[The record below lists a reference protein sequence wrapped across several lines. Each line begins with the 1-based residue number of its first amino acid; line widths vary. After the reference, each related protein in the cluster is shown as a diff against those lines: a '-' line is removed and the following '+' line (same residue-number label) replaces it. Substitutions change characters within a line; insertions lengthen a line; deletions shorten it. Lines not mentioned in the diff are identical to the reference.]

1 MSWQLP
7 PEVLKREDALHNWNA
22 VCRRP
27 PPPAGPRRGRGV
39 ARTEP
44 GGAPALQT
52 YSVEVRSVG
61 RNLEP
66 MRSGSN
72 HPAIGR
78 LRGTALL
85 AMTLLLTGCVMSTQT
100 PYQPL
105 QQNGG
110 FSEQRIETNR
120 YRVTF
125 AGNSLT
131 TREEVENNLLF
142 RIAELT
148 LSQGYD
154 YFVLSDN
161 DTEANT
167 SYMETL
173 SGYDSFDPFFP
184 RFWPRTTFASGSAIP
199 ITNYKAQAYVLMF
212 KGTKPDADVNA
223 YAAHEVQTSLA
234 PSIRHPLPTPR

>member
-1 MSWQLP
+1 
-7 PEVLKREDALHNWNA
+7 
-22 VCRRP
+22 
-27 PPPAGPRRGRGV
+27 
-39 ARTEP
+39 
-44 GGAPALQT
+44 
-52 YSVEVRSVG
+52 
-61 RNLEP
+61 
-66 MRSGSN
+66 MRSC
-72 HPAIGR
+72 ADRLLAAR
-78 LRGTALL
+78 LRRQLLL
-85 AMTLLLTGCVMSTQT
+85 AGALLLTGCVMSTQT

-110 FSEQRIETNR
+110 FSEQRIEANR
-120 YRVTF
+120 YRVNF

-148 LSQGYD
+148 LSQGFD

-167 SYMETL
+167 TYMETM
-173 SGYDSFDPFFP
+173 SGYDSFDPFYP

-212 KGTKPDADVNA
+212 KGTKPESDANA
-223 YAAHEVQTSLA
+223 YDAHEVQTSLA